1 MIIQRPLPTSE
12 NTFYCLRSNQTNV
25 FFHCHHFRLNLFPLF
40 RTVADPN
47 LYHRSVKSVCAI
59 LRNFC
64 KSVASI
70 PLWAVYPLNF
80 DNSSYTISPLL
91 NRQPALNAEIRFST
105 PKCLKY
111 HCLPSLHRFVSCN
124 HEL

>member
-1 MIIQRPLPTSE
+1 MIVYCPLPISE
-12 NTFYCLRSNQTNV
+12 NIFYCLRSNQTNV
-25 FFHCHHFRLNLFPLF
+25 FFHCHHCRLNLFPLL

-80 DNSSYTISPLL
+80 DTSSYTISPML

-111 HCLPSLHRFVSCN
+111 HCLPSSHRFVSCN